1 MSKQLKWTLFAVILA
16 GLFVAGWML
25 LAKKN
30 RKSGA
35 PIFVLNV
42 DTWVGYAPFW
52 LAKDKGFFQEE
63 GVDVSIVTMPDVGQR
78 KASMLTGS
86 TDSLAE
92 TVDMLVLDREEKVPS
107 VAVMVID
114 FSKGADG
121 ILATDQIKT
130 IQDLRGKKVA
140 VQKNYASEALLN
152 YVLKKNGLKPSDVEK
167 VDMEGGAAGA
177 AFVSGQ
183 VDVAVTFEPWLSKAK
198 ERRGGRVL
206 LSSADVPG
214 VIVDILSIRKDYL
227 QQNNEIVQ
235 KVMRSWFKALD
246 YWKEH
251 PSEANQIM
259 AKHYNSTPDE
269 FAELIK
275 GLAWPRY
282 DENRT
287 YFGTKESPGAIYG
300 VGQTFLE
307 VFLET
312 GQIKSKPD
320 VSQGI
325 DERPLQTLYDH
336 K

>member
-1 MSKQLKWTLFAVILA
+1 LLV
-16 GLFVAGWML
+16 GGWWFL
-25 LAKKN
+25 QAKK
-30 RKSGA
+30 RRSGTA
-35 PIFVLNV
+35 SFVLNV

-114 FSKGADG
+114 FYKGADG
-121 ILATDQIKT
+121 ILATDQIKS
-130 IQDLRGKKVA
+130 IQDLRGKKIA

-152 YVLKKNGLKPSDVEK
+152 YVLQKQGMKPTDVEK
-167 VDMEGGAAGA
+167 IDMEGGAAGA

-227 QQNNEIVQ
+227 QQNGAVVQ
-235 KVMRSWFKALD
+235 KVMRAWFKALD

-251 PSEANQIM
+251 PSDANQIM

-275 GLAWPRY
+275 GLSWPAY
-282 DENRT
+282 EENRT
-287 YFGTKESPGAIYG
+287 YFGTKENPGAIHTIG
-300 VGQTFLE
+300 ETFLQ
-307 VFLET
+307 VFIET

-325 DERPLQTLYDH
+325 DERPLQSLYDN